1 MLFRVLVLY
10 LVSGIWLPFVKY
22 IFSCWFYITFSSLW
36 FMNMYEHWEGVLA
49 TYLVGLKYLIV
60 DMSFTRRGKNIYL
73 FMCLYEVG
81 EEGGGETASMA
92 SSGEK

>member
-1 MLFRVLVLY
+1 MVYEYVWTLGR
-10 LVSGIWLPFVKY
+10 S
-22 IFSCWFYITFSSLW
+22 FS
-36 FMNMYEHWEGVLA
+36 

-60 DMSFTRRGKNIYL
+60 DMSFTRRGKDIYL

-92 SSGEK
+92 SSGENEQNLGKI

>member
-1 MLFRVLVLY
+1 MVYEYVWILGR
-10 LVSGIWLPFVKY
+10 S
-22 IFSCWFYITFSSLW
+22 FSSK
-36 FMNMYEHWEGVLA
+36 
-49 TYLVGLKYLIV
+49 VGLKYLIV

-92 SSGEK
+92 SSGENWAKFGQIYKAFKSILWK